1 MNLKKQFLLILG
13 AFALTPL
20 FISVIISYFSFQHF
34 FDKMETESAENNS
47 RLILR
52 FMSEDGKVLQQLT
65 ESYCFWDQSYEKIRD
80 RDLNWI
86 RTEFSEESMKVSKF
100 DFGGVIDGNG
110 KVLHQFGTEKMQE
123 DMYSHPIFQ
132 AVHKKNLSAVGL
144 YSGSSLYHVS
154 ICRTTKNDKSGAAA
168 GYIYLARDISREDL
182 KGLEEKTDAVIAVR
196 FSKETKLLQSSD
208 SAVHEN
214 LSLSV
219 LHKVM
224 IGDNLHYYIRKT
236 VDAIDPQDRISVAVM
251 TPVQASL
258 EVKSAMQIMFA
269 CLMFASIAIS
279 VFASWKIA
287 ERILAP
293 IKELSSFLKLI
304 AEGDLKEKTIHF
316 KKGEFGEMFSSYRL
330 MNWGLRKLIQGV
342 NETSVT
348 LSTSSERLKSNS
360 EHLNESAQNMKSNL
374 RNVTDISA
382 KSHELTKESYQDLE
396 ELNRII
402 ETTKEKTGS
411 VSALAKSASAS
422 AESGMNEIK
431 NSRKKM
437 DTLLRAI
444 NDTEENLSSLKG
456 RTSEIAS
463 ILLVIQGISKQTSLL
478 ALNAA
483 IEAARAGESGKGFA
497 VVADEIGKLS
507 ESTRRSVEQI
517 KTIIGNL
524 QSTVAGTETAVSSET
539 RLVKES
545 VSSLAKSD
553 SLLQEISS
561 VFQEVFSDVE
571 VLFSSQKEI
580 SMKSERLISK
590 TKFTEKTAEET
601 KINTENT
608 VNSLLSQTETMEHL
622 NEQAEELARLVKK
635 LRELTERFIT

>member
-1 MNLKKQFLLILG
+1 MTLKKQFLLVLG
-13 AFALTPL
+13 TFSLIPL
-20 FISVIISYFSFQHF
+20 MISVMISYFSFQHF
-34 FDKMETESAENNS
+34 FDKIETEGAENNS

-52 FMSEDGKVLQQLT
+52 FMAEDGKLLQQLT
-65 ESYCFWDQSYEKIRD
+65 EAYCFWDQSYEKISA

-100 DFGGVIDGNG
+100 DFGGVIDGKG
-110 KVLHQFGTEKMQE
+110 KVLHQFGPEKMKE
-123 DMYSHPIFQ
+123 DMSAHPIFQ
-132 AVHKKNLSAVGL
+132 SVHNKSLSAVGL
-144 YSGSSLYHVS
+144 YSGMSLYHVS
-154 ICRTTKNDKSGAAA
+154 ICRTTKNDKSGETA
-168 GYIYLARDISREDL
+168 GYIYLARDISKEDL
-182 KGLEEKTDAVIAVR
+182 KGLEEKTESVIALR
-196 FSKETKLLQSSD
+196 YAEETKQLQSSEA
-208 SAVHEN
+208 AVYEN
-214 LSLSV
+214 LSTSV

-224 IGDNLHYYIRKT
+224 LGDNLHYYIRKT
-236 VDAIDPQDRISVAVM
+236 VEGIDPKDRISVAVM

-258 EVKSAMQIMFA
+258 EVKSTMKIMFIS
-269 CLMFASIAIS
+269 LVFASIGIS
-279 VFASWKIA
+279 IFASWKIA
-287 ERILAP
+287 EKFLAP

-304 AEGDLKEKTIHF
+304 AEGDLKEKSIHYR
-316 KKGEFGEMFSSYRL
+316 KGEFGEMFSSYRL
-330 MNWGLRKLIQGV
+330 MNWGLRKIIQGV
-342 NETSVT
+342 NETSAT
-348 LSTSSERLKSNS
+348 LSVSSDRLKSNS
-360 EHLNESAQNMKSNL
+360 EHLNESAQSMKSNL

-382 KSHELTKESYQDLE
+382 KSHELTKESYKDLE

-411 VSALAKSASAS
+411 VSELAKSASAN
-422 AESGMNEIK
+422 AESGMNEIR

-437 DTLLRAI
+437 DILLRAI

-463 ILLVIQGISKQTSLL
+463 ILVVIQGISKQTSLL

-483 IEAARAGESGKGFA
+483 IEASRAGDAGKGFA

-507 ESTRRSVEQI
+507 ESTRKSVEEI

-524 QSTVAGTETAVSSET
+524 QVTVAGTEKAVSSET
-539 RLVKES
+539 KLVKES
-545 VSSLAKSD
+545 VFSLAKSD
-553 SLLQEISS
+553 SFLQEISS

-580 SMKSERLISK
+580 SMKSEKLISK
-590 TKFTEKTAEET
+590 TKFTEQTAEET
-601 KINTENT
+601 KISTEST
-608 VNSLLSQTETMEHL
+608 VSSLLSQTETMQRL

>member
-13 AFALTPL
+13 AFALIPL

-34 FDKMETESAENNS
+34 FDKIETEGAENNS

-52 FMSEDGKVLQQLT
+52 FMAEDGKLLQQLT
-65 ESYCFWDQSYEKIRD
+65 EGYCFWDQSYEKIRD

-100 DFGGVIDGNG
+100 DFGGVIDRNG
-110 KVLHQFGTEKMQE
+110 KVLYQFGPEKMKE

-132 AVHKKNLSAVGL
+132 SVHKKNLSAAGL
-144 YSGSSLYHVS
+144 YSGSALYHVS
-154 ICRTTKNDKSGAAA
+154 ICRTTKNDKSGETA

-182 KGLEEKTDAVIAVR
+182 KGLEEKTEAVIALR
-196 FSKETKLLQSSD
+196 FDRETKLLQTSEN
-208 SAVHEN
+208 AGFEN
-214 LSLSV
+214 LTASV

-224 IGDNLHYYIRKT
+224 LGDNLHYYIKKNVEALDT
-236 VDAIDPQDRISVAVM
+236 QDRISVAVM

-258 EVKSAMQIMFA
+258 EVKSAMRIMFL
-269 CLMFASIAIS
+269 CLVIASLGIS
-279 VFASWKIA
+279 IFASWKIS
-287 ERILAP
+287 ERFAAP
-293 IKELSSFLKLI
+293 IKELSNFLKLI

-422 AESGMNEIK
+422 TESGMNEIK
-431 NSRKKM
+431 KSRKKM

-483 IEAARAGESGKGFA
+483 IEAARAGEAGKGFA

-539 RLVKES
+539 KLVKES

-608 VNSLLSQTETMEHL
+608 VNSLLSQTETMQRL